1 MVIKPTSPGWP
12 GLLRQGA
19 LFQLHHPSRREV
31 TGLAFAAGLVMSLR
45 VEDLTFSG
53 LLAFSGLLVHCCR
66 PLAAFYRGQFSAG
79 YTTNTSGFAEL
90 SVRITVD

>member
-45 VEDLTFSG
+45 AEDLT
-53 LLAFSGLLVHCCR
+53 FSGLLVHCCR